1 MLTALNYFKIN
12 SKQLNV
18 KIVMTLSYFL
28 AKAYQRLELNKIL
41 IIMLRKMHR
50 LMYYF
55 LTKT

>member
-41 IIMLRKMHR
+41 IIMLGKMHR